1 MKLIEYLKEVYGYDT
16 PIILKD
22 IRIGGKSK
30 SAIRQE
36 LYRETKLGNI
46 QSYGNGVY
54 YFKNSIN
61 KFSFLPDPSLTFDEV
76 VKEKYI
82 SKKTNPDLYIY
93 GYVTGQTFLNQ
104 IGISQQ
110 VPGKIE
116 ITTNNTSSKKRLI
129 CVTGRYAILRKART
143 EVNFMNYKILQFL
156 DMFHFLSQDDLEI
169 NKDLLSNY
177 IKGNKFSKVEF
188 NRYIKL
194 YSTRTIKMI
203 FESGL
208 IHDFR

>member
-16 PIILKD
+16 PIILKNL
-22 IRIGGKSK
+22 RIGGKSK

-54 YFKNSIN
+54 YFKNPIN
-61 KFSFLPDPSLTFDEV
+61 KYSFLPDPSLTFDEV
-76 VKEKYI
+76 IKEKYI
-82 SKKTNPDLYIY
+82 SKKTNPELYIY

-116 ITTNNTSSKKRLI
+116 ITTNKTSSKKRLI

-156 DMFHFLSQDDLEI
+156 DMFHFLSRDDLEI

-177 IKGNKFSKVEF
+177 IKENKFSKIEF

-208 IHDFR
+208 IYDFR

>member
-1 MKLIEYLKEVYGYDT
+1 MKLIEYLKEVYGYDN

-22 IRIGGKSK
+22 LRIGGKSK

-46 QSYGNGVY
+46 QSYGSGIY
-54 YFKNSIN
+54 YFKNPIL
-61 KFSFLPDPSLTFDEV
+61 KYSFLPDPSITFDEV
-76 VKEKYI
+76 IKQKYVFD
-82 SKKTNPDLYIY
+82 KTNPDLFVY
-93 GYVTGQTFLNQ
+93 GYVSGQTFLNQ

-116 ITTNNTSSKKRLI
+116 VTTNKTSSKKRVVCI
-129 CVTGRYAILRKART
+129 TGRYAVLRKART

-156 DMFHFLSQDDLEI
+156 DMFHFLSYDDLLI
-169 NKDLLSNY
+169 NKQLLSKY
-177 IKGNKFSKVEF
+177 IKDNKFSKIEF
-188 NRYIKL
+188 NRYINL

-208 IHDFR
+208 IYDFE

>member
-1 MKLIEYLKEVYGYDT
+1 MKLIEYLKEVYGYDN

-22 IRIGGKSK
+22 LRIGGKSK

-46 QSYGNGVY
+46 QSYGSGIY
-54 YFKNSIN
+54 YFKNPIS
-61 KFSFLPDPSLTFDEV
+61 KYSFLPDPSITFDEV
-76 VKEKYI
+76 IKEKYI
-82 SKKTNPDLYIY
+82 SKKTNPELYVY

-116 ITTNNTSSKKRLI
+116 ITTNKTSSKKRLI

-156 DMFHFLSQDDLEI
+156 DMFHFLSRDDLEI

-177 IKGNKFSKVEF
+177 IKENKFSKIEF

-208 IHDFR
+208 IYDFE